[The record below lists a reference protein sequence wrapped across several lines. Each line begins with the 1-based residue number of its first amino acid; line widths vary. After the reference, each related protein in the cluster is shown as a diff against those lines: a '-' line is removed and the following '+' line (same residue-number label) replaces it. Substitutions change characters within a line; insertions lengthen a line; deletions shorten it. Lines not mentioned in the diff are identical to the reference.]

1 MPTSRAL
8 VNVICGLALALTNVI
23 LVFQSSNNRTVES
36 KVTFSEERIK
46 TALEQKDRPK
56 KSRKIQPL
64 PLLNE
69 SQLKEQL
76 LLDYKYNDFEIL
88 SLGNMNTA
96 SDLDIREALSLNR
109 RFAAMGKD
117 INCWQAPLNTKGLNG
132 TVL

>member
-8 VNVICGLALALTNVI
+8 VNVICGLALASTIVI
-23 LVFQSSNNRTVES
+23 LVFQSSINRTVVS

-56 KSRKIQPL
+56 KSRKIHPL

-88 SLGNMNTA
+88 SLDNRNTYGFR
-96 SDLDIREALSLNR
+96 S
-109 RFAAMGKD
+109 
-117 INCWQAPLNTKGLNG
+117 
-132 TVL
+132 